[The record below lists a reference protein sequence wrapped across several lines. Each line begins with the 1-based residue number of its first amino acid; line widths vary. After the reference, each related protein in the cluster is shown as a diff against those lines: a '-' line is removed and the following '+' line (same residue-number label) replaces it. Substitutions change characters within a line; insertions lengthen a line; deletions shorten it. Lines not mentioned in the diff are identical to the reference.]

1 MKKMLNIVMAVLF
14 AVTLGLVGWAV
25 ASGGSEVA
33 ISYNLLWGYTLL
45 VVAIV
50 VAIVSV
56 LWAAIKGTITHP
68 AGLKNTL
75 IAVVLVVVVVGAAL
89 GIALSHDGLTIPNS
103 AGGVFDDPFELAIS
117 ETGILVTYVVAAA
130 TLIVTLVGEVRN
142 VLK

>member
-50 VAIVSV
+50 SV

-75 IAVVLVVVVVGAAL
+75 IAIVLVVVVVGAAL

-130 TLIVTLVGEVRN
+130 TLLVTLVGEVRN

>member
-1 MKKMLNIVMAVLF
+1 MLNIVMGVLF
-14 AVTLGLVGWAV
+14 AITLGLVGWAV
-25 ASGGSEVA
+25 ISGGSEVS
-33 ISYNLLWGYTLL
+33 ISWNLLWGYTLL
-45 VVAIV
+45 VVAV
-50 VAIVSV
+50 VCV

-75 IAVVLVVVVVGAAL
+75 IAVAIVVVVVGAAL

-130 TLIVTLVGEVRN
+130 TLLVTLVGEVRN
-142 VLK
+142 VLKE

>member
-14 AVTLGLVGWAV
+14 AVTLGLGGWAV

-45 VVAIV
+45 V

-117 ETGILVTYVVAAA
+117 ETGILVTYVVAAT
-130 TLIVTLVGEVRN
+130 TLIVTLVSEVRN

>member
-45 VVAIV
+45 VVAV
-50 VAIVSV
+50 VSV

-130 TLIVTLVGEVRN
+130 TLLVTLVGEVRN